1 MAKLRDRD
9 KTLEFKGDI
18 IGETEKAWL
27 FDHDEASDAV
37 WVPKSQ
43 CTWDNDTSTMTIP
56 QWLAKEKELV

>member
-9 KTLEFKGDI
+9 KPVDLNGNI

-27 FDHDEASDAV
+27 FDHDGAEDAV

-43 CTWDNDTSTMTIP
+43 CQWDSDTSTMTIP